1 MVIDQA
7 GSLQVRIQD
16 RATNKLKAAA
26 FHVFAEL
33 I

>member
-1 MVIDQA
+1 MIIDQA
-7 GSLQVRIQD
+7 GSLQVCIHD
-16 RATNKLKAAA
+16 SGAGEFEAAA